1 MYLSFKLY
9 KTWTKSSDISENTFD
24 INISFESDSP
34 IDYAMGDV
42 DLDGKVNISDAT
54 LIQKYLVDLVPLSD
68 NALSLADFNKD
79 NYINIGDVTL
89 IQKYIA
95 ASGNN

>member
-1 MYLSFKLY
+1 
-9 KTWTKSSDISENTFD
+9 
-24 INISFESDSP
+24 
-34 IDYAMGDV
+34 MGDV